1 MRQRER
7 YRRQSN
13 FELLRIISMFLIVLH
28 HTMVHGALTSSRTGE
43 FLPPTKLALQ
53 DSNFITYG
61 IANFLAFG
69 GKVGVWIFV
78 IISGYFMV
86 NSKASI
92 KKIVK
97 LWLPV
102 AFWSVFITILVGM
115 NQNLGLREF
124 ILSFFP
130 ITVGRYWFVTTYVAM
145 FILSPLFNLA
155 INGMDKHWEQLTF
168 ILFCVIIVPAGR
180 YFAGD
185 VTNNLVTFA
194 FAYMIGGIIRKE
206 DLLSHRSFRRFS
218 RALLIT
224 ATIANLVVAFGVSYF
239 GFKLHNSGLLNR
251 ASVLIIAE
259 QLFVFFAALG
269 IFALVGSKD
278 IGYKPWINTTATATF
293 GVYLI
298 HDHNLL
304 RNVIYYDIF
313 HMQKMLADS
322 PLLFLA
328 KALVIAVII
337 YVVCTLLELLRKKL
351 FIKIESKIVDSLTQA
366 IEWVVAKWDQLFD
379 WYVKRNE
386 V

>member
-1 MRQRER
+1 
-7 YRRQSN
+7 
-13 FELLRIISMFLIVLH
+13 MFLIVLH
-28 HTMVHGALTSSRTGE
+28 HTMVHGALNLPNVSSFT
-43 FLPPTKLALQ
+43 PPVKQALAQ
-53 DSNFITYG
+53 SNFVTYG

-78 IISGYFMV
+78 MISGYFMV

-102 AFWSVFITILVGM
+102 VFWSVFITILVGM
-115 NQNLGLREF
+115 NQNLGPREY

-155 INGMDKHWEQLTF
+155 INGMDKYWEQLMF

-206 DLLSHRSFRRFS
+206 DLLNKRSFRKFS
-218 RALLIT
+218 NLLLFTALLN
-224 ATIANLVVAFGVSYF
+224 NLLFTFGISYL
-239 GFKLHNSGLLNR
+239 GFRTHNQGLLIK
-251 ASVLIIAE
+251 ASFLINDE
-259 QLFVFFAALG
+259 QLFCFFAALG
-269 IFALVGSKD
+269 IFTLVGSMD
-278 IGYKPWINTTATATF
+278 IGFKPWVNTTATAAF

-313 HMQKMLADS
+313 HMQKMLVDS

-328 KALVIAVII
+328 KALAIAIII
-337 YVVCTLLELLRKKL
+337 YVVCSALELLRKLL
-351 FIKIESKIVDSLTQA
+351 FASVESKITDALTKA
-366 IEWVVAKWDQLFD
+366 VEWLVAKWDQLFD
-379 WYVKRNE
+379 RYVKKTE
-386 V
+386 A